1 MRIRTTS
8 RRLKLHHE
16 EQSYIN
22 EDCTEDWN
30 YIRMMGFTSWG
41 LKLYQDDG
49 IYIMRIG
56 ITSWG
61 LELHHEVWNYIM
73 IGISLWRSELHHE
86 DWNYIMSM
94 GITSRGLGL
103 HHEAE
108 KLQNTTYIKKIASWI
123 KAIMVSRWPFDIAFI
138 GEIAGKYYEKS
149 NEHGPKPL
157 WLVLF
162 EQIALLW
169 QAVLIKFTWK

>member
-1 MRIRTTS
+1 MKIEITLWRTELHQWRLYWGLELHQDDGLYIMRIEIIS
-8 RRLKLHHE
+8 GWWDLHH
-16 EQSYIN
+16 
-22 EDCTEDWN
+22 EDWN
-30 YIRMMGFTSWG
+30 Y
-41 LKLYQDDG
+41 L
-49 IYIMRIG
+49 MRIG

-61 LELHHEVWNYIM
+61 LELHHDWNFIM
-73 IGISLWRSELHHE
+73 KIRITSWRLKLHHE

-169 QAVLIKFTWK
+169 QAVLI